1 MSKSVKV
8 TLSPD
13 FLRDLKRLR
22 KKYPRVRADVQDLID
37 QIQNGATPG
46 DQMQGVGYPVY
57 KARVASTDMKR
68 GKSGGFRVIYYVVIE
83 EQVVLLTIYTKT
95 QREDISSAEIRDRI
109 SGLPEEDEDE
119 VDDGDDEQSK

>member
-22 KKYPRVRADVQDLID
+22 KKYPRVRSDVQDLID

-46 DQMQGVGYPVY
+46 DQMQGVGYTVY

-68 GKSGGFRVIYYVVIE
+68 GKSGGFRVIYYIVIE

-95 QREDISSAEIRDRI
+95 QHEDISSAEIRDRI
-109 SGLPEEDEDE
+109 SGLPEEDEE
-119 VDDGDDEQSK
+119 TNGNDDPSE